1 MSVSGCKRSLL
12 GALGMVCALVLVGC
26 ASSGVNEGQG
36 PEITYKRQAYVIGI
50 GDQLRV
56 DVWRN
61 QELTRDLVV
70 RPDGLITMPLM
81 GDMQAEGETPEE
93 LAAAISNE
101 LGVIIISPEVSV
113 TVTNPVSVAYQ
124 YRVRAM
130 GQVNEA
136 VSIAFVDGMTVVDLV
151 LAAGGISPFGAGN
164 RAVLNRETPDG
175 YVEYP
180 VRLDDILNKGDIRT
194 NYPLQPSDILTVP
207 EKSVFRGEL

>member
-1 MSVSGCKRSLL
+1 MTVSDFRQHCAIAI
-12 GALGMVCALVLVGC
+12 GAVCALMLVGC
-26 ASSGVNEGQG
+26 AASGVNSGQG
-36 PEITYKRQAYVIGI
+36 PEITYKREAYVIGI

-61 QELTRDLVV
+61 QELTRELIV
-70 RPDGLITMPLM
+70 RPDGQITMPLM

-130 GQVNEA
+130 GQVNEP

-164 RAVLNRETPDG
+164 RAVLNRDTPDG

>member
-1 MSVSGCKRSLL
+1 MKVTGYRKMVLAAF
-12 GALGMVCALVLVGC
+12 GAICTLVLAGC
-26 ASSGVNEGQG
+26 ASPGMSETQR
-36 PEITYKRQAYVIGI
+36 PEITYKREAYVIGI

-93 LAAAISNE
+93 LAAAISRE
-101 LGVIIISPEVSV
+101 LSVIIISPEVSV

-136 VSIAFVDGMTVVDLV
+136 VSVAFVDGMTVVDLV

-164 RAVLNRETPDG
+164 RAVLNRKTPQG

-194 NYPLQPSDILTVP
+194 NYALQPSDILTVP

>member
-1 MSVSGCKRSLL
+1 MNVSGLRTTVLA
-12 GALGMVCALVLVGC
+12 ALGIVCSLALVGC
-26 ASSGVNEGQG
+26 VSSGTRDAQG

-81 GDMQAEGETPEE
+81 GDMQAEGETPEK

-101 LGVIIISPEVSV
+101 LSVIIISPEVSV

-164 RAVLNRETPDG
+164 RAVLNRETPQG
-175 YVEYP
+175 YVEYR

>member
-1 MSVSGCKRSLL
+1 MKVTGYRKMILAAF
-12 GALGMVCALVLVGC
+12 GAICTLVLAGC
-26 ASSGVNEGQG
+26 ASSGMSDSQR
-36 PEITYKRQAYVIGI
+36 PEITYKREAYVIGI

-93 LAAAISNE
+93 LAAAISRE
-101 LGVIIISPEVSV
+101 LSVIIISPEVSV

-151 LAAGGISPFGAGN
+151 LAAGGVSPFGAGN
-164 RAVLNRETPDG
+164 RAVLNRETPQG
-175 YVEYP
+175 YVEYR

-194 NYPLQPSDILTVP
+194 NYALQPSDILTVP

>member
-1 MSVSGCKRSLL
+1 MSVSACKRSLL
-12 GALGMVCALVLVGC
+12 GALGVLWALVLAGC
-26 ASSGVNEGQG
+26 ASSGVIEGQG
-36 PEITYKRQAYVIGI
+36 PEITYKREAYVIGI

-61 QELTRDLVV
+61 QELTRDLIV

-175 YVEYP
+175 YVEYR
-180 VRLDDILNKGDIRT
+180 VRLDDILNKGDIQT

>member
-12 GALGMVCALVLVGC
+12 GALGVLWALALAGC
-26 ASSGVNEGQG
+26 ASSGVIDGQG
-36 PEITYKRQAYVIGI
+36 PEITYKREAYVIGI

-61 QELTRDLVV
+61 QELTRDLIV

>member
-12 GALGMVCALVLVGC
+12 GALGVLWALVLAGC
-26 ASSGVNEGQG
+26 ASSGVIDGQG
-36 PEITYKRQAYVIGI
+36 PEITYKREAYVIGI

-61 QELTRDLVV
+61 QELTRDLIV

-175 YVEYP
+175 YVEYR
-180 VRLDDILNKGDIRT
+180 VRLDDILNKGDIQT

>member
-1 MSVSGCKRSLL
+1 MNVSGFKQSLF
-12 GALGMVCALVLVGC
+12 GALGAVCALVLVGC
-26 ASSGVNEGQG
+26 ATPVVNEVQG
-36 PEITYKRQAYVIGI
+36 PEITYKREAYVIGI

-93 LAAAISNE
+93 LAAAISSE

>member
-12 GALGMVCALVLVGC
+12 GALGVVCTLVLVGC
-26 ASSGVNEGQG
+26 ASSGVIEGQG
-36 PEITYKRQAYVIGI
+36 PEITYKREAYVIGI

-61 QELTRDLVV
+61 QELTRDLIV

>member
-1 MSVSGCKRSLL
+1 MSVSGWKRSLL
-12 GALGMVCALVLVGC
+12 GALGVVCTLVLVGC
-26 ASSGVNEGQG
+26 ASSGVIEGQG
-36 PEITYKRQAYVIGI
+36 PEITYKREAYVIGI

-61 QELTRDLVV
+61 QELTRDLIV

-136 VSIAFVDGMTVVDLV
+136 VSIAFVDGMTVVDLTTYPRES
-151 LAAGGISPFGAGN
+151 AFAEESRARGAHYISPQQVFAQQLKTQFNMLTG
-164 RAVLNRETPDG
+164 LELPETAF
-175 YVEYP
+175 E
-180 VRLDDILNKGDIRT
+180 
-194 NYPLQPSDILTVP
+194 
-207 EKSVFRGEL
+207 RGMGQ